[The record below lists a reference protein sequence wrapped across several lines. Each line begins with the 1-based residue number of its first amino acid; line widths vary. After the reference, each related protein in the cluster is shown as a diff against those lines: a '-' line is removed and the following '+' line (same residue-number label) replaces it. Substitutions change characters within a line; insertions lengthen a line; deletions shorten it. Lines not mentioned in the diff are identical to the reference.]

1 MIPSNPL
8 SEREKEVV
16 EQLLQGK
23 SNKLIAHSVGIS
35 VSTVEFHLKNIY
47 AKFQVS
53 SRMEL
58 VLALGN
64 TIGSTFVLE
73 ELGNSTVDSVGQ
85 MANNGHESNSQ
96 VDWMTLLPDTVL
108 ILDKEVEMK
117 KRQILHI
124 ANAILWATA
133 IIVAAI
139 SDAPTVVTIVLLPAL
154 AAASLYLIPHPEAD
168 ME

>member
-1 MIPSNPL
+1 M
-8 SEREKEVV
+8 
-16 EQLLQGK
+16 
-23 SNKLIAHSVGIS
+23 
-35 VSTVEFHLKNIY
+35 STVEFHLKNIY

-58 VLALGN
+58 VLALGKP
-64 TIGSTFVLE
+64 IDSTLALE
-73 ELGNSTVDSVGQ
+73 KLGNPTVDSVGQ
-85 MANNGHESNSQ
+85 MANNGHESNSP
-96 VDWMTLLPDTVL
+96 VDWKTLLPDTVL

-117 KRQILHI
+117 KRQIFHI
-124 ANAILWATA
+124 VNAILWAIA

-139 SDAPTVVTIVLLPAL
+139 AEAPTVVTIVLLPAL